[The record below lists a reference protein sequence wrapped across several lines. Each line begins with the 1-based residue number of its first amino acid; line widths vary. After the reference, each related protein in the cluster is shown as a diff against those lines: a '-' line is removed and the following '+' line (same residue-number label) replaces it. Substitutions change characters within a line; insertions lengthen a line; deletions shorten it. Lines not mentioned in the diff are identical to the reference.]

1 MDIFVQTYI
10 MLNIILF
17 GKPGSGKGTQAEFI
31 KEKYELVHI
40 STGDLFRQNIKNQ
53 TNLGKLA
60 QKYMINGDLVPD
72 NVTIGMLKAE
82 IDSNNNS
89 NGYLF
94 DGFPRTVDQAISL
107 DNYLY
112 GKKLKIDLTISID
125 VKDEILIERILN
137 RGLTSGREDDQDKIK
152 IKNRFDEYN
161 SKTSFL
167 EQYYKNQNK
176 FKIIDGYGNIEEV
189 TKRLYNEIDEFIF

>member
-107 DNYLY
+107 DNYLD

-167 EQYYKNQNK
+167 EQYYKSQNK

-189 TKRLYNEIDEFIF
+189 TKRLYNEIDEFIL

>member
-60 QKYMINGDLVPD
+60 QNYIINGDLVPD
-72 NVTIGMLKAE
+72 NVTVGMLKAE

-107 DNYLY
+107 DNYLDS
-112 GKKLKIDLTISID
+112 KKLKIDLTISID
-125 VKDEILIERILN
+125 VKDEILIQRILN

>member
-1 MDIFVQTYI
+1 MDIFVQIYT

-53 TNLGKLA
+53 TELGKLA
-60 QKYMINGDLVPD
+60 QKYMNNGDLVPD
-72 NVTIGMLKAE
+72 TVTIGMLKSE
-82 IDSNNNS
+82 VESNINA
-89 NGYLF
+89 NGFLF
-94 DGFPRTVDQAISL
+94 DGFPRTVDQAVSL
-107 DNYLY
+107 DKFLD
-112 GKKLKIDLTISID
+112 KKNLRIDLTIAID
-125 VKDEILIERILN
+125 VKEEILIERILN
-137 RGLTSGREDDQDKIK
+137 RGLTSGRKDDQDKIK

-161 SKTSFL
+161 SKTSLL
-167 EQYYKNQNK
+167 EDYYKNQNK

-189 TKRLYNEIDEFIF
+189 TKRLYNQIDQFI